1 MLVVARSVLARDLTL
16 VGITPYAVAP
26 ESDKIRSSTFVHV
39 RFCDTPGMQEQ
50 VRKLVARL
58 SQTERPK
65 ARAGTNELE
74 CYLQL
79 DDYLALPQPRTRQD
93 ELAKQMLVEQHGIDE
108 ASIESLDFHASRTG
122 YHSEVAP
129 PSKFR

>member
-1 MLVVARSVLARDLTL
+1 MLAKDLTL
-16 VGITPYAVAP
+16 VGLTPYAVAA

-39 RFCDTPGMQEQ
+39 RFRDTPGMAEK
-50 VRKLVARL
+50 VRQLVTRL
-58 SQTERPK
+58 TEGERPK
-65 ARAGTNELE
+65 AKRGTNDLE

-93 ELAKQMLVEQHGIDE
+93 ELAKEMLVEQHGID
-108 ASIESLDFHASRTG
+108 ADSILTLDFHASRTG
-122 YHSEVAP
+122 YHEAVAP

>member
-1 MLVVARSVLARDLTL
+1 MSVTYSVLSRDLTL
-16 VGITPYAVAP
+16 VGVTPYAVAP

-39 RFCDTPGMQEQ
+39 RFRDMPGMAEQ
-50 VRKLVARL
+50 VQQLVERL
-58 SQTERPK
+58 KRDGRAK
-65 ARAGTNELE
+65 AKPGSTQLE
-74 CYLQL
+74 CYLEL

-93 ELAKQMLVEQHGIDE
+93 ELAKAMLVEQHGID
-108 ASIESLDFHASRTG
+108 ANSIVSLDFHASRTG

>member
-1 MLVVARSVLARDLTL
+1 MTRSVLARDLTL
-16 VGITPYAVAP
+16 VGTTPYAVAP

-39 RFCDTPGMQEQ
+39 RFCDTPGMPEQ
-50 VRKLVARL
+50 VRQLVTRL
-58 SQTERPK
+58 AQDERPK
-65 ARAGTNELE
+65 ARPGTNELE

-93 ELAKQMLVEQHGIDE
+93 ELAKAMLVEQHGIDA
-108 ASIESLDFHASRTG
+108 ASIASLDFHASRTG

>member
-1 MLVVARSVLARDLTL
+1 MLARDLSL
-16 VGITPYAVAP
+16 VGLTPYAVAP

-39 RFCDTPGMQEQ
+39 RFRDSPGMAET
-50 VRKLVARL
+50 VRKLVERL
-58 SQTERPK
+58 AANERPNAK
-65 ARAGTNELE
+65 PGTNELE

-79 DDYLALPQPRTRQD
+79 NDYLALPQPRTRQD
-93 ELAKQMLVEQHGIDE
+93 ELAKAMLVEQHGID
-108 ASIESLDFHASRTG
+108 ADSIVMLDFHASRTG